1 MESWVGSRP
10 TESKS
15 KIVTG
20 PSRVMMGRAGGLG
33 VGVLALEAGAVGVV
47 GAFLKFIFNKA
58 AVFGP
63 EWDTPNTK

>member
-20 PSRVMMGRAGGLG
+20 PSRVMGWTGGLG
-33 VGVLALEAGAVGVV
+33 VVVLALEAGAVGVV
-47 GAFLKFIFNKA
+47 GACLKFIFNKA
-58 AVFGP
+58 AGSGP
-63 EWDTPNTK
+63 ERDTPNTK